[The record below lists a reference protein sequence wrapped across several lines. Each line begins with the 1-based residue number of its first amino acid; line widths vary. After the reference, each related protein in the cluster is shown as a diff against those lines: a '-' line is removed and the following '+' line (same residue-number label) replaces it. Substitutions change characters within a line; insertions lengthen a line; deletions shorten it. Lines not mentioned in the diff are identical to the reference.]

1 MADRHQFRA
10 KWHSYEYGIYFVT
23 ICSHKKTHIFGQIN
37 ANEMRL
43 NMLGHIVESCI
54 KEIPSHHSDVEILN
68 YVVMPNHVHMVIA
81 VGTRYIASAST
92 QGNIAS
98 ASTQGNI
105 ASTSRQGN
113 IASASRQ
120 GNIAS
125 TSTQGNITSYN
136 LGCLKPPK
144 HGNVCG
150 DFHHNSRLSVI
161 IGSFK
166 SAVTRFAN
174 NQMEQSRGGRDVSRP
189 YWQPR
194 YHDHIIRNQRAF
206 ENIMMY
212 VDTNVERWHSDCF
225 NN

>member
-23 ICSHKKTHIFGQIN
+23 ICSHQKTHIFGQIN

-54 KEIPSHHSDVEILN
+54 TEIPSHHFDVEILN

-81 VGTRYIASAST
+81 VGTRYIAST
-92 QGNIAS
+92 L
-98 ASTQGNI
+98 
-105 ASTSRQGN
+105 RQGN
-113 IASASRQ
+113 IASASR
-120 GNIAS
+120 
-125 TSTQGNITSYN
+125 QGNITSYN

-144 HGNVCG
+144 HGNICD

-166 SAVTRFAN
+166 AAVTRWAN
-174 NQMEQSRGGRDVSRP
+174 NQIEQSLGGRDVSRP

-194 YHDHIIRNQRAF
+194 YHEHIIRNQRAF

>member
-23 ICSHKKTHIFGQIN
+23 ICSHQKTHIFGQIN

-54 KEIPSHHSDVEILN
+54 TEIPSHHSDVEILN

-81 VGTRYIASAST
+81 VGTRYIAST
-92 QGNIAS
+92 L
-98 ASTQGNI
+98 
-105 ASTSRQGN
+105 RQGN
-113 IASASRQ
+113 IASA
-120 GNIAS
+120 
-125 TSTQGNITSYN
+125 STQGNITSYN

-166 SAVTRFAN
+166 SAVTRLAN

-194 YHDHIIRNQRAF
+194 YHEHIIRNQRAF

-212 VDTNVERWHSDCF
+212 VVTNVERWHSDCF

>member
-10 KWHSYEYGIYFVT
+10 KWHSYEDGIYFVT

-43 NMLGHIVESCI
+43 NTLGHIVESCI
-54 KEIPSHHSDVEILN
+54 SEIPKHHSDVEIWN

-98 ASTQGNI
+98 AS
-105 ASTSRQGN
+105 RQGN
-113 IASASRQ
+113 IASASR
-120 GNIAS
+120 
-125 TSTQGNITSYN
+125 QGNITSYN

-144 HGNVCG
+144 HGNDCG

-166 SAVTRFAN
+166 SAVTRWAN
-174 NQMEQSRGGRDVSRP
+174 NQMEQSLGGRDVSRP

-194 YHDHIIRNQRAF
+194 YHEHIIRNQRAF

>member
-1 MADRHQFRA
+1 
-10 KWHSYEYGIYFVT
+10 
-23 ICSHKKTHIFGQIN
+23 
-37 ANEMRL
+37 MRV

-81 VGTRYIASAST
+81 VGTRYIASAS
-92 QGNIAS
+92 
-98 ASTQGNI
+98 
-105 ASTSRQGN
+105 
-113 IASASRQ
+113 RQ

-125 TSTQGNITSYN
+125 TSVQGNITSYN

-144 HGNVCG
+144 HGNICD

-166 SAVTRFAN
+166 AAVTRWAN
-174 NQMEQSRGGRDVSRP
+174 NQIEQSLGGRDVSRP

-194 YHDHIIRNQRAF
+194 YHEHIIRNQRAF

>member
-10 KWHSYEYGIYFVT
+10 KWHSYEDGIYFVT
-23 ICSHKKTHIFGQIN
+23 ICSHQKTHIFGQIR

-54 KEIPSHHSDVEILN
+54 SEIPSHHSDVEIWN
-68 YVVMPNHVHMVIA
+68 SVVMPNHVHMVIA
-81 VGTRYIASAST
+81 VGTRYIAST
-92 QGNIAS
+92 S
-98 ASTQGNI
+98 A
-105 ASTSRQGN
+105 
-113 IASASRQ
+113 
-120 GNIAS
+120 
-125 TSTQGNITSYN
+125 QGNITSYN

-144 HGNVCG
+144 HGNVCD

-166 SAVTRFAN
+166 AAVTRLAN
-174 NQMEQSRGGRDVSRP
+174 NQMEQSRVGRDVSRP

-194 YHDHIIRNQRAF
+194 YHEHIIRNQRAF

>member
-10 KWHSYEYGIYFVT
+10 KWHSYEDGIYFVT
-23 ICSHKKTHIFGQIN
+23 ICSHQKIQIFGQVID
-37 ANEMRL
+37 NEMRL
-43 NMLGHIVESCI
+43 NKLGHIVESCI
-54 KEIPSHHSDVEILN
+54 SEIPSHHSDVEIWN
-68 YVVMPNHVHMVIA
+68 SVVMPNHVHMVIA
-81 VGTRYIASAST
+81 VGTRYIAST
-92 QGNIAS
+92 S
-98 ASTQGNI
+98 AQGNI
-105 ASTSRQGN
+105 ASTSAQGN
-113 IASASRQ
+113 IAPTSA
-120 GNIAS
+120 
-125 TSTQGNITSYN
+125 QGNITSYN

-166 SAVTRFAN
+166 AAVTRLAN
-174 NQMEQSRGGRDVSRP
+174 NQMEQSRVGRDVSRP

-194 YHDHIIRNQRAF
+194 YHEHIIRNQRAF

>member
-10 KWHSYEYGIYFVT
+10 KWHSYEDGIYFVT

-54 KEIPSHHSDVEILN
+54 TEIPSHHSDVEILN

-81 VGTRYIASAST
+81 VGTRYIAST
-92 QGNIAS
+92 
-98 ASTQGNI
+98 
-105 ASTSRQGN
+105 
-113 IASASRQ
+113 SRQ

-144 HGNVCG
+144 HGNDCG

-166 SAVTRFAN
+166 SAVTRLAN

-194 YHDHIIRNQRAF
+194 YHEHIIRNQRAF